1 MALVPQVAS
10 KAAAQREYSTGP
22 DVRPA
27 GGALSTGNTTNLSD
41 DNKTATATTTTT
53 TTTSYNNII

>member
-41 DNKTATATTTTT
+41 DNKTATTT